1 MASKSLRRLLCLFGI
16 HKRSRGGI
24 RETGDIVLS
33 NCRYCHIPMYKLDG
47 KWMVRH

>member
-1 MASKSLRRLLCLFGI
+1 MKTNPIRRLLCFFGI

-24 RETGDIVLS
+24 REAQDTVLS
-33 NCRYCHIPMYKLDG
+33 VCRHCQVPMYKLDG